1 MSIEER
7 VTQCYRDGLTRE
19 EAFQR
24 LCSEENLPLIDPD
37 TVIQWSKDFDDEQEY
52 PDEYLDDPE
61 NDYFNLLYIVYQI
74 FNKIQKAI
82 SVWPETLHGFFYYLD
97 PRYTLVFGEVD
108 KRSTLH
114 VLDNFHGQV
123 R

>member
-19 EAFQR
+19 EAFRR
-24 LCSEENLPLIDPD
+24 LCSDEDLPLIDPD
-37 TVIQWSKDFDDEQEY
+37 TVIQWFKDFDDEQEY
-52 PDEYLDDPE
+52 PDDLER
-61 NDYFNLLYIVYQI
+61 DYSNLLDNVYQI

-82 SVWPETLHGFFYYLD
+82 SMWPETLNGSLFYLD
-97 PRYTLVFGEVD
+97 PRYTLVLSEAD
-108 KRSTLH
+108 DQSALR
-114 VLDNFHGQV
+114 VLDNFHGKV